1 MSNLKPIADVAGRH
15 TEATANDLLLSAGAL
30 VSQVV
35 ASGQTWT
42 IPDGYGLSVVGP
54 LTVNGDIVV
63 NGDLMVM

>member
-1 MSNLKPIADVAGRH
+1 MSNLSPIADVAGRR
-15 TEATANDLLLSAGAL
+15 TEVTTNDLLLSAGAL

-35 ASGQTWT
+35 ALGQTWT

-54 LTVNGDIVV
+54 LTVNGDIML